1 MPLPKPKKDEPR
13 PDFMSR
19 CMANLKD
26 EYGDN
31 KQRSAICYSQWKKS
45 SIVPVT
51 GFRRNKMEV
60 TQVNLQVSGSPLE
73 FDEIKTA
80 FETRGINSKLF
91 RIKNKI
97 EDEDEDE
104 YQKLVKANTL
114 RFVGSSPSPDR
125 HGDVVNAK
133 GWNLDN
139 FKKNPVF
146 LWQHNQN
153 EAPIGNSIN
162 EFVDEE
168 KGLVMDIFFHGLT
181 EKSAEALMLYNAGVM
196 KGVSVG
202 FRPLELKEMDDEE
215 RKDLGMSPFG
225 TYYES
230 QELLELS
237 AVSIP
242 ANPDALL
249 ETQKDVAGLVM
260 KKLVDEHGE
269 VFEGFKQLT
278 EKLDKLE
285 EKLESSAGN
294 ISKINSI
301 ENRLEIVETKKTL
314 SQQNSVEKSDQD
326 ITCDE
331 IEALFADKFKI

>member
-26 EYGDN
+26 EYKDN
-31 KQRSAICYSQWKKS
+31 KQRAAICYNQWKKNS
-45 SIVPVT
+45 TVPAT
-51 GFRRNKMEV
+51 GFRRSKMEV
-60 TQVNLQVSGSPLE
+60 TQVNLKVSGSPLE
-73 FDEIKTA
+73 FNEIKDA
-80 FETRGINSKLF
+80 FETRGINSELF
-91 RIKNKI
+91 KIKNKI
-97 EDEDEDE
+97 ETEEQYE
-104 YQKLVKANTL
+104 ELVKANTL
-114 RFVGSSPSPDR
+114 RFVGSSAAPDR

-146 LWQHNQN
+146 LWQHNQY

-162 EFVDEE
+162 EFVDDE

-202 FRPLELKEMDDEE
+202 FRPLELKEMDDDE

-242 ANPDALL
+242 ANPEALL
-249 ETQKDVAGLVM
+249 ESQKDVATLVM
-260 KKLVDEHGE
+260 KKLVDEHGD
-269 VFEGFKQLT
+269 VLAGFKQLT
-278 EKLDKLE
+278 EKLENLE
-285 EKLESSAGN
+285 KKLESSESN

-314 SQQNSVEKSDQD
+314 DQQKGVEKSDED
-326 ITCDE
+326 ISCDE